1 MPAPPTTLSTPLALK
16 QPAIP
21 PADHDRPFLQSGIS
35 WAQFEAIEA
44 AFATVPQVRLTYVQG
59 VLEIMGVGK
68 LHEMICSLLG
78 LLLGQYFLLKQIPF
92 LATGTYNQKVEG
104 ITGFQPDLSYCFGED
119 AAQKE
124 IPDLCIEVVVTSGG
138 LDKLQK
144 YSLRGVPEVWFWVE
158 GNLYLYGLAEA
169 GYGPIDRSRFLPD
182 LDLAHL
188 THCLSLESHLE
199 AMTTF
204 QQHYQAQPL

>member
-1 MPAPPTTLSTPLALK
+1 LNSMATSTIDFTTHQTYTVTET
-16 QPAIP
+16 
-21 PADHDRPFLQSGIS
+21 DRPFLQTGIS

-44 AFATVPQVRLTYVQG
+44 AFATVPHVRLTYVQG

-68 LHEMICSLLG
+68 LHEMISSLLG

-104 ITGFQPDLSYCFGED
+104 MTGFQPDLSYCFGED

-144 YSLRGVPEVWFWVE
+144 YYLRGVPEVWFWVE
-158 GNLYLYGLAEA
+158 GNLYLYGLTEA
-169 GYGPIDRSRFLPD
+169 GYGPIDRSHFLPD

-188 THCLSLESHLE
+188 AHCLSLESHLE

-204 QQHYQAQPL
+204 QQRYQAPTP